1 MSIERILVCD
11 PSSQVQRALRVIL
24 HDAGYEV
31 LSTATG
37 KEALACAAGERPR
50 AVILEL
56 ALPDLDGIELCRRLR
71 RRGEMPILVL
81 STVGEESAK
90 IRALESG
97 ADDYLTKPFSRGEL
111 LARLAARLRAAPS
124 ELRFEVDRLMIDLP
138 AHLVTIGGEAVHLTA
153 TEFALLR
160 VLATSRGTVTHR
172 TLARSVW
179 GPRRGDAASL
189 LRTHIAN
196 LRIKLDRGR
205 RSSVIQTEIG
215 IGYRFAGEGQA
226 GSVAQT
232 DRDRQA
238 GSKPSPANRSP
249 RPADG
254 SRNPAQGS
262 ARR

>member
-1 MSIERILVCD
+1 MSIDRILVCD

-24 HDAGYEV
+24 RDAGYET

-37 KEALACAAGERPR
+37 SEALACAARERPR

-56 ALPDLDGIELCRRLR
+56 ALADLDGIEVCRRLR
-71 RRGEMPILVL
+71 RRGQMPIIVL
-81 STVGEESAK
+81 STVAEESVK

-97 ADDYLTKPFSRGEL
+97 ADDYVTKPFCPGEL

-124 ELRFEVDRLMIDLP
+124 ELRFEVGQLMIDLP
-138 AHLVTIGGEAVHLTA
+138 AHLVTIDGDAVHLTA

-172 TLARSVW
+172 TLATSVW
-179 GPRRGDAASL
+179 GPRPGDAAPL

-205 RSSVIQTEIG
+205 RSSVIQTETS
-215 IGYRFAGEGQA
+215 IGYRFAGEAQA

-232 DRDRQA
+232 DRDRQ
-238 GSKPSPANRSP
+238 P
-249 RPADG
+249 
-254 SRNPAQGS
+254 
-262 ARR
+262 